1 MPQNAFVLQS
11 EIELRTG
18 FGVEQLRKWR
28 QRFGFPPAQYDAGG
42 RAIYSRDTV
51 DRLLVIKRLLEAGF
65 RPGQVV
71 AQSAAEN
78 LRLTADLNQLK
89 PEVERSD
96 STNALISLLS
106 HPDSEAFKALL
117 VEQRAERT
125 MLDFVQHTITPL
137 MIGIGDAWASGEIDV
152 YHEHLCSSMI
162 ERYLIS
168 QTLKSKPKRAFPV
181 FLFALPPGERH
192 ELGLLMVEAV
202 MAEAGAYIV
211 NVGTDIPLNSLRL
224 AAADCKADVVVLTFS
239 FSYPLRDVVPT
250 LAHLRRLLPQ
260 STQIWAGGA
269 GLLQVKRAPKGVRII
284 YNFEEAI
291 TGLGKLVK
299 TEQLQ

>member
-1 MPQNAFVLQS
+1 
-11 EIELRTG
+11 
-18 FGVEQLRKWR
+18 
-28 QRFGFPPAQYDAGG
+28 
-42 RAIYSRDTV
+42 
-51 DRLLVIKRLLEAGF
+51 
-65 RPGQVV
+65 
-71 AQSAAEN
+71 
-78 LRLTADLNQLK
+78 
-89 PEVERSD
+89 
-96 STNALISLLS
+96 
-106 HPDSEAFKALL
+106 
-117 VEQRAERT
+117 
-125 MLDFVQHTITPL
+125 
-137 MIGIGDAWASGEIDV
+137 
-152 YHEHLCSSMI
+152 MI
-162 ERYLIS
+162 ERYLIAE
-168 QTLKSKPKRAFPV
+168 TLKSKPKRAFPV

-192 ELGLLMVEAV
+192 QLGLLMVEAV

-250 LAHLRRLLPQ
+250 LSHLRRLLPQ

-299 TEQLQ
+299 AEQLQ